1 MKNAGYWWNDHIAK
15 LRKTMHKHR
24 RNAQRAGK
32 NQIKIQTKEKGTANR
47 NFKK

>member
-1 MKNAGYWWNDHIAK
+1 MQTIAGTIILPSLEEQCTNTEGMLKELA
-15 LRKTMHKHR
+15 
-24 RNAQRAGK
+24 K